1 MSSSSS
7 FPRTPPHPSPQP
19 PPSSSSSSS
28 SDVTVSITS
37 PLLSPQS
44 RSPSRPGL
52 FNATLFLRRTGSG
65 RVLREPSMRVR
76 ETAAEQLEER
86 QTDWAYSKPVVIL
99 DVIWNF
105 AFITATIVV
114 MVVSRDERPSMPL
127 RVWIAGYAFQC
138 LLHVVCVVD
147 EFRRRER
154 RRARRGRAGS
164 GNSDSDGMIEAGEE
178 SRDGSGSGGQYV
190 SLSQLS
196 NDEGSSSVAKH
207 LESANTMFS
216 FIWWIV
222 GFYWI
227 SAGSQSLA
235 NEAPRLYWLCIVFL
249 GFDVFFVVFCVA
261 LACVIGI
268 AVCCCLPCII
278 AILYAVADQEG
289 ASKEEIEKLPKFKFL
304 TIADGEKLIT
314 DVQGPLA
321 GVMTECNGK
330 ESPNQRYL
338 SKEDVECCICLCA
351 YEDGVELRVLP
362 CEHHFHCTCVD
373 KWLHINAT
381 CPLCKYN
388 ILKTANQG
396 QEEV

>member
-196 NDEGSSSVAKH
+196 NDEGSR
-207 LESANTMFS
+207 
-216 FIWWIV
+216 
-222 GFYWI
+222 YC
-227 SAGSQSLA
+227 
-235 NEAPRLYWLCIVFL
+235 P
-249 GFDVFFVVFCVA
+249 
-261 LACVIGI
+261 
-268 AVCCCLPCII
+268 
-278 AILYAVADQEG
+278 
-289 ASKEEIEKLPKFKFL
+289 
-304 TIADGEKLIT
+304 
-314 DVQGPLA
+314 
-321 GVMTECNGK
+321 TEC
-330 ESPNQRYL
+330 
-338 SKEDVECCICLCA
+338 
-351 YEDGVELRVLP
+351 
-362 CEHHFHCTCVD
+362 
-373 KWLHINAT
+373 
-381 CPLCKYN
+381 
-388 ILKTANQG
+388 
-396 QEEV
+396 